1 MALCVCRKYNSV
13 LYSYIGWEIDELSST
28 PSHHTPS
35 FAPTDHPY
43 TLSLYLLGRS
53 VGEPEGVGG
62 GRGAELVN
70 HPPCRSRAKNY
81 TCSKC
86 TVPYLYSLYSHSHS
100 VIFNSVCCTIEERLF
115 KDKDRRECKFSHCL

>member
-1 MALCVCRKYNSV
+1 MTERKSKVPYLSSSQSSIAALKNV
-13 LYSYIGWEIDELSST
+13 LADGLIDKLSST

-53 VGEPEGVGG
+53 VGDPEGVGGGG

-70 HPPCRSRAKNY
+70 QPPY
-81 TCSKC
+81 
-86 TVPYLYSLYSHSHS
+86 V
-100 VIFNSVCCTIEERLF
+100 
-115 KDKDRRECKFSHCL
+115 

>member
-1 MALCVCRKYNSV
+1 MALRVCRKYNSV

-53 VGEPEGVGG
+53 VGKPEGVGGG

-70 HPPCRSRAKNY
+70 QPPY
-81 TCSKC
+81 
-86 TVPYLYSLYSHSHS
+86 VG
-100 VIFNSVCCTIEERLF
+100 V
-115 KDKDRRECKFSHCL
+115 